1 MGGHSC
7 HLRYLSSGY
16 SGREA
21 SLRDSHDYEVLQLLV
36 QVAISGG
43 GPLTGSRR
51 EVAQRAVEDYQIVV
65 IEAVSMNEVSK
76 GKEEDDQE

>member
-1 MGGHSC
+1 M
-7 HLRYLSSGY
+7 
-16 SGREA
+16 
-21 SLRDSHDYEVLQLLV
+21 LQLLV